1 MKKKLIIV
9 GVVILVIMIITVVV
23 IEVKRIRFENVAT
36 IASEIVKE
44 NYDIDTKLEKYKRVK
59 SKTDKISYELYF
71 SKVDDIELYG
81 TLNCDDINNISKED
95 GISLNIVDLDL
106 AKDVQEKYGENYEIV
121 KLSFYIAN
129 EIYPKPYY
137 RFLLKNNGEGYSY
150 LEGKIPV
157 NRNLD
162 EIFEENENS
171 TWR

>member
-23 IEVKRIRFENVAT
+23 IEVKRVRFENVAT

-44 NYDIDTKLEKYKRVK
+44 NYDIDTKLEKYKTVK

-81 TLNCDDINNISKED
+81 TVNCDDINNISKED
-95 GISLNIVDLDL
+95 SISLNIVDLDL

-129 EIYPKPYY
+129 EMYPKPYY